1 MDWLHNDVLS
11 CSHTGLAAVR
21 SCLKDLLFP
30 LPRTLFLEIHMAV
43 SLLHILQT
51 FTQLSLLDEAFLPTF
66 LKLAITITQ
75 DPLPLTS
82 LLLLM
87 AFTTS

>member
-1 MDWLHNDVLS
+1 
-11 CSHTGLAAVR
+11 
-21 SCLKDLLFP
+21 
-30 LPRTLFLEIHMAV
+30 MAV

-75 DPLPLTS
+75 DPLPLTP
-82 LLLLM
+82 LLLPM